1 MGGKEMRQVLL
12 DLQSGSIEVEDVPV
26 PAVTKGVVVE
36 NAYSLISAGTES
48 SLINLAG
55 QSLVGKARSRPD
67 DVKKVLQKIGTDGPL
82 PAYRQ
87 AMSRLTKPEP
97 LGYSCAGTVVRTGTD
112 DFEVGDRVACAGAG
126 YAVHAEYVA
135 VPKNLC
141 VRVPDGVSFREAAF
155 TTVGSIAMHGI
166 RNARVTVGENV
177 AVIGLGLI
185 GLLTVQI
192 LKAAGC
198 RVIGIDIDREKLAL
212 AARLGA
218 DAISN
223 YDGLTERMKV
233 FSPFG
238 ADAVVITAATPSSA
252 PVETAGRLVRDKGR
266 VVVVGNVGMNVP
278 RDVFYEKEAEV
289 VVSRSYGPGRYDRNY
304 EERGIDYP
312 IYVRWTERR
321 NMEAFLDLV
330 QQKKIDLDHL
340 ITHTFP
346 LDSAP
351 EAYNLI
357 STGKERYIGVL
368 LQYSPNGAGAAGTV
382 TRLAEPE
389 ARRREAPAG
398 ARTIGCIGAGVHAQ
412 SALYPNLPG
421 LPVNLGGV
429 ATATGLS
436 AHSVAKKY
444 GFAYCTTDYRTI
456 LDDPGIDAVLIAT
469 RNDLHAPMAI
479 DALRAGKDVFVEK
492 PLATEIDGLRGVV
505 RAYNESGKR
514 LMVGFNRRFSPLARR
529 MKEFFG
535 NRATPMVL
543 HYRVNAGQIPPGHWV
558 HDDEQGGGMLI
569 SECCHFIDFMQYMTG
584 ARPVQVYAR
593 AIEPTGNLRKYDNFQ
608 ATLAFDDGS
617 LGTVTYTTLGDRS
630 YSKETVEVFCDN
642 AVGRITDFRDLE
654 LRRGGKVSRER
665 RWLAQEKGF
674 AEELLA
680 FVKGEEAD
688 FAGSVA
694 TTLATFQAWESIDT
708 GRPQEIDIGTIGL

>member
-1 MGGKEMRQVLL
+1 MKQVLL
-12 DLQSGSIEVEDVPV
+12 DLQSGSIRVEDVPV
-26 PAVTKGVVVE
+26 PAVTRGVVVE

-55 QSLVGKARSRPD
+55 ESLIGKARARPD

-87 AMSRLTKPEP
+87 AMSRLAKPEP
-97 LGYSCAGTVVRTGTD
+97 LGYSSAGTVVKTGVD

-141 VRVPDGVSFREAAF
+141 VRIPDGVGLREAAF
-155 TTVGSIAMHGI
+155 TTVGSIAMHGV
-166 RNARVTVGENV
+166 RNAHVTVGENV

-198 RVIGIDIDREKLAL
+198 RAIGIDIDREKLAL
-212 AARLGA
+212 AADLGA
-218 DAISN
+218 DAVSN
-223 YDGLTERMKV
+223 YDGLAERMKV

-252 PVETAGRLVRDKGR
+252 PIEAAGRLVRDKGR

-278 RDVFYEKEAEV
+278 RDIFYEKEAEV

-304 EERGIDYP
+304 EERGVDYP

-321 NMEAFLDLV
+321 NMEAFLELV
-330 QQKKIDLDHL
+330 RQKRIDLDRL

-351 EAYNLI
+351 EAYDLI
-357 STGKERYIGVL
+357 SAGRERYIGIL
-368 LQYSPNGAGAAGTV
+368 LQYSPNGAGASGTV
-382 TRLAEPE
+382 TRLSGPV
-389 ARRREAPAG
+389 ARKVPAG

-421 LPVNLGGV
+421 LPVNLAGV

-436 AHSVAKKY
+436 AQSVAKKY
-444 GFAYCTTDYRTI
+444 GFAYCTTDYRAI

-479 DALRAGKDVFVEK
+479 DALAAGKDVFVEK
-492 PLATEIDGLRGVV
+492 PLATDTEGLRGVV
-505 RAYNESGKR
+505 RAYSESENR
-514 LMVGFNRRFSPLARR
+514 LMVGFNRRYSPLARK
-529 MKEFFG
+529 MKEFFEK
-535 NRATPMVL
+535 RSTPMVL

-569 SECCHFIDFMQYMTG
+569 SECCHFFDLMQYLTG

-593 AIEPTGNLRKYDNFQ
+593 AIEATGTLRKYDNFQ
-608 ATLAFDDGS
+608 ATLAFADGS
-617 LGTVTYTTLGDRS
+617 VGTVTYTTLGDRS

-654 LRRGGKVSRER
+654 LRRDGKVARER

-674 AEELLA
+674 IEELRA

-694 TTLATFQAWESIDT
+694 TTLATFRAWESIDT
-708 GRPQEIDIGTIGL
+708 GRSQKIDIGTVGL

>member
-1 MGGKEMRQVLL
+1 MKQVLL
-12 DLQSGSIEVEDVPV
+12 DLQSGSIRVEDVPV
-26 PAVTKGVVVE
+26 PAVTRGVVVE

-55 QSLVGKARSRPD
+55 ESLIGKARARPD

-87 AMSRLTKPEP
+87 AMSRLAKPEP
-97 LGYSCAGTVVRTGTD
+97 LGYSSAGTVVKTGVD

-141 VRVPDGVSFREAAF
+141 VRIPDGVGLREAAF
-155 TTVGSIAMHGI
+155 TTVGSIAMHGV
-166 RNARVTVGENV
+166 RNAHVTVGENV

-185 GLLTVQI
+185 GLLTIQI

-198 RVIGIDIDREKLAL
+198 RAIGIDIDREKLAL
-212 AARLGA
+212 AADLGA
-218 DAISN
+218 DAVSN
-223 YDGLTERMKV
+223 YDGLAERMKV

-252 PVETAGRLVRDKGR
+252 PIEAAGRLVRDKGR

-278 RDVFYEKEAEV
+278 RDIFYEKEAEV

-304 EERGIDYP
+304 EERGVDYP

-321 NMEAFLDLV
+321 NMEAFLELV
-330 QQKKIDLDHL
+330 RQKRIDLDRL

-351 EAYNLI
+351 EAYDLI
-357 STGKERYIGVL
+357 SAGRERYIGIL
-368 LQYSPNGAGAAGTV
+368 LQYSPNGAGASGTV
-382 TRLAEPE
+382 TRLSGPV
-389 ARRREAPAG
+389 ARKVPAG

-421 LPVNLGGV
+421 LPVNLAGV

-436 AHSVAKKY
+436 AQSVAKKY
-444 GFAYCTTDYRTI
+444 GFAYCTTDYRAI

-479 DALRAGKDVFVEK
+479 DALAAGKDVFVEK
-492 PLATEIDGLRGVV
+492 PLATDTEGLRGVV
-505 RAYNESGKR
+505 RAYSESENR
-514 LMVGFNRRFSPLARR
+514 LMVGFNRRYSPLARK
-529 MKEFFG
+529 MKEFFEK
-535 NRATPMVL
+535 RSTPMVL

-569 SECCHFIDFMQYMTG
+569 SECCHFFDLMQYLTG

-593 AIEPTGNLRKYDNFQ
+593 AIEATGTLRKYDNFQ
-608 ATLAFDDGS
+608 ATLAFADGS
-617 LGTVTYTTLGDRS
+617 VGTVTYTTLGDRS

-654 LRRGGKVSRER
+654 LRRDGKVARER

-674 AEELLA
+674 IEELRA

-694 TTLATFQAWESIDT
+694 TTLATFRAWESIDT
-708 GRPQEIDIGTIGL
+708 GRSQKIDIGTVGL

>member
-1 MGGKEMRQVLL
+1 MKQVLL
-12 DLQSGSIEVEDVPV
+12 DLQSGSIRVEDVPV
-26 PAVTKGVVVE
+26 PTITRGVVVE
-36 NAYSLISAGTES
+36 NACSLISAGTES
-48 SLINLAG
+48 ALINLAG
-55 QSLVGKARSRPD
+55 QSLAGKARSRPD
-67 DVKKVLQKIGTDGPL
+67 DMKKVLQKIGTDGPL
-82 PAYRQ
+82 SAYQQ
-87 AMSRLTKPEP
+87 AMSRLAKPEP

-141 VRVPDGVSFREAAF
+141 VRIPDGVSFREAAF
-155 TTVGSIAMHGI
+155 TTVGSIAMHGV
-166 RNARVTVGENV
+166 RNAEVTVGENV

-185 GLLTVQI
+185 GLLVVQI

-198 RVIGIDIDREKLAL
+198 RVIGVDIDPEKLAL
-212 AARLGA
+212 AAQLGA
-218 DAISN
+218 DAVAN
-223 YDGLTERMKV
+223 YDGLAEKMKA
-233 FSPFG
+233 FSAFG
-238 ADAVVITAATPSSA
+238 ADAVIIAAATSSSA
-252 PVETAGRLVRDKGR
+252 PVEAAGRLVRDKGR

-278 RDVFYEKEAEV
+278 RDIFYEKEAEV

-304 EERGIDYP
+304 EERGVDYP

-321 NMEAFLDLV
+321 NMEAFLELV
-330 QQKKIDLDHL
+330 RQKRIDLDRL

-351 EAYNLI
+351 EAYDLI
-357 STGKERYIGVL
+357 SAGRERYIGIL
-368 LQYSPNGAGAAGTV
+368 LQYSPNGAGASGTV
-382 TRLAEPE
+382 TRLSGPV
-389 ARRREAPAG
+389 ARKVPAG

-421 LPVNLGGV
+421 LPVNLAGV

-436 AHSVAKKY
+436 AQSVAKKY
-444 GFAYCTTDYRTI
+444 GFAYCTTDYRAI

-479 DALRAGKDVFVEK
+479 DALAAGKDVFVEK
-492 PLATEIDGLRGVV
+492 PLATDTEGLRGVV
-505 RAYNESGKR
+505 RAYSESENR
-514 LMVGFNRRFSPLARR
+514 LMVGFNRRYSPLARK
-529 MKEFFG
+529 MKEFFEK
-535 NRATPMVL
+535 RSTPMVL

-569 SECCHFIDFMQYMTG
+569 SECCHFFDLMQYLTG

-593 AIEPTGNLRKYDNFQ
+593 AIEATGTLRKYDNFQ
-608 ATLAFDDGS
+608 ATLAFADGS
-617 LGTVTYTTLGDRS
+617 VGTVTYTTLGDRS

-642 AVGRITDFRDLE
+642 AVGRITDFRDIE
-654 LRRGGKVSRER
+654 LRRDGKVSRER
-665 RWLAQEKGF
+665 RWLAREKGF

-680 FVKGEEAD
+680 FVKGEEAN
-688 FAGSVA
+688 FEASVA
-694 TTLATFQAWESIDT
+694 TTLATFRAWESIDT
-708 GRPQEIDIGTIGL
+708 GRPQEIDTGQIGL

>member
-1 MGGKEMRQVLL
+1 MKQVLL
-12 DLQSGSIEVEDVPV
+12 DLQSGSIRVEDVPV
-26 PAVTKGVVVE
+26 PAVTRGVVVE

-55 QSLVGKARSRPD
+55 ESLIGKARARPD

-87 AMSRLTKPEP
+87 AMSRLAKPEP
-97 LGYSCAGTVVRTGTD
+97 LGYSSAGTVVKTGVD

-141 VRVPDGVSFREAAF
+141 VRIPDGVGLREAAF
-155 TTVGSIAMHGI
+155 TTVGSIAMHGV
-166 RNARVTVGENV
+166 RNAHVTVGENV

-185 GLLTVQI
+185 GLLAVQV

-198 RVIGIDIDREKLAL
+198 RAIGIDIDREKLAL
-212 AARLGA
+212 AADLGA
-218 DAISN
+218 DAVSN
-223 YDGLTERMKV
+223 YDGLAERMKV

-252 PVETAGRLVRDKGR
+252 PIEAAGRLVRDKGR

-278 RDVFYEKEAEV
+278 RDIFYEKEAEV

-304 EERGIDYP
+304 EERGVDYP

-321 NMEAFLDLV
+321 NMEAFLELV
-330 QQKKIDLDHL
+330 RQKRIDLDRL

-351 EAYNLI
+351 EAYDLI
-357 STGKERYIGVL
+357 SAGRERYIGIL
-368 LQYSPNGAGAAGTV
+368 LQYSPNGAGASGTV
-382 TRLAEPE
+382 TRLSGPV
-389 ARRREAPAG
+389 ARKVPAG

-421 LPVNLGGV
+421 LPVNLAGV

-436 AHSVAKKY
+436 AQSVAKKY
-444 GFAYCTTDYRTI
+444 GFAYCTTDYRAI

-479 DALRAGKDVFVEK
+479 DALAAGKDVFVEK
-492 PLATEIDGLRGVV
+492 PLATDTEGLRGVV
-505 RAYNESGKR
+505 RAYSESENR
-514 LMVGFNRRFSPLARR
+514 LMVGFNRRYSPLARK
-529 MKEFFG
+529 MKEFFEK
-535 NRATPMVL
+535 RSTPMVL

-569 SECCHFIDFMQYMTG
+569 SECCHFFDLMQYLTG

-593 AIEPTGNLRKYDNFQ
+593 AIEATGTLRKYDNFQ
-608 ATLAFDDGS
+608 ATLAFADGS
-617 LGTVTYTTLGDRS
+617 VGTVTYTTLGDRS

-654 LRRGGKVSRER
+654 LRRDGKVARER

-674 AEELLA
+674 IEELRA

-694 TTLATFQAWESIDT
+694 TTLATFRAWESIDT
-708 GRPQEIDIGTIGL
+708 GRSQKIDIGTVGL

>member
-1 MGGKEMRQVLL
+1 MKQVLL
-12 DLQSGSIEVEDVPV
+12 DLQSGSIRVEDVPV
-26 PAVTKGVVVE
+26 PAVTRGVVVE

-55 QSLVGKARSRPD
+55 ESLIGKARARPD

-87 AMSRLTKPEP
+87 AMSRLAKPEP
-97 LGYSCAGTVVRTGTD
+97 LGYSSAGTVVKTGTD

-141 VRVPDGVSFREAAF
+141 VRIPDGVGLREAAF
-155 TTVGSIAMHGI
+155 TTVGSIAMHGV
-166 RNARVTVGENV
+166 RNAHVTVGENV

-185 GLLTVQI
+185 GLLTIQI

-198 RVIGIDIDREKLAL
+198 RAIGIDIDREKLAL
-212 AARLGA
+212 AASLGA
-218 DAISN
+218 DAVSN
-223 YDGLTERMKV
+223 YDGLAERMKV

-238 ADAVVITAATPSSA
+238 ADAVVIAAATPSSA
-252 PVETAGRLVRDKGR
+252 PIEAAGRLVRDKGR

-278 RDVFYEKEAEV
+278 RDIFYEKEAEV

-304 EERGIDYP
+304 EERGVDYP

-321 NMEAFLDLV
+321 NMEAFLELV
-330 QQKKIDLDHL
+330 RQKRIDLDRL

-351 EAYNLI
+351 EAYDLI
-357 STGKERYIGVL
+357 SAGKERYIGIL
-368 LQYSPNGAGAAGTV
+368 LQYSPNGAGASGTV
-382 TRLAEPE
+382 TRLSGPV
-389 ARRREAPAG
+389 ARKVPAG

-421 LPVNLGGV
+421 LPVNLAGV

-436 AHSVAKKY
+436 AQSVAKKY
-444 GFAYCTTDYRTI
+444 GFAYCTTDYRVI

-479 DALRAGKDVFVEK
+479 DALAAGKDVFVEK
-492 PLATEIDGLRGVV
+492 PLATDIEGLRGVV
-505 RAYNESGKR
+505 RAYSESENR
-514 LMVGFNRRFSPLARR
+514 LMVGFNRRHSPLARK
-529 MKEFFG
+529 MKEFFEK
-535 NRATPMVL
+535 RSTPMVL

-569 SECCHFIDFMQYMTG
+569 SECCHFFDLMQYLTG

-593 AIEPTGNLRKYDNFQ
+593 AIEATGTLRKYDNFQ
-608 ATLAFDDGS
+608 ATLAFADGS
-617 LGTVTYTTLGDRS
+617 VGTVTYTTLGDRS

-654 LRRGGKVSRER
+654 LRRDGKVARER

-674 AEELLA
+674 IEELRA

-694 TTLATFQAWESIDT
+694 TTLATFRAWESIDT
-708 GRPQEIDIGTIGL
+708 GRSQKIDIGTVGL

>member
-1 MGGKEMRQVLL
+1 MKQVLL
-12 DLQSGSIEVEDVPV
+12 DLQSGSIRVEDVPV
-26 PAVTKGVVVE
+26 PAVTRGVVVE

-55 QSLVGKARSRPD
+55 ESLIGKARARPD

-87 AMSRLTKPEP
+87 AMSRLAKPEP
-97 LGYSCAGTVVRTGTD
+97 LGYSSAGTVVKTGVD

-141 VRVPDGVSFREAAF
+141 VRIPDGVGLREAAF
-155 TTVGSIAMHGI
+155 TTVGSIAMHGV
-166 RNARVTVGENV
+166 RNAHVTVGENV

-185 GLLTVQI
+185 GLLTIQI

-198 RVIGIDIDREKLAL
+198 RAIGIDIDREKLAL
-212 AARLGA
+212 AADLGA
-218 DAISN
+218 DAVSN
-223 YDGLTERMKV
+223 YDGLAERMKV

-252 PVETAGRLVRDKGR
+252 PIEAAGRLVRDKGR

-278 RDVFYEKEAEV
+278 RDIFYEKEAEV

-304 EERGIDYP
+304 EERGVDYP

-321 NMEAFLDLV
+321 NMEAFLELV
-330 QQKKIDLDHL
+330 RQKRIDLDRL

-351 EAYNLI
+351 EAYDLI
-357 STGKERYIGVL
+357 SAGKERYIGIL
-368 LQYSPNGAGAAGTV
+368 LQYSPNGAGASGTV
-382 TRLAEPE
+382 TRLSGPV
-389 ARRREAPAG
+389 ARKVPAG

-421 LPVNLGGV
+421 LPVNLAGV

-436 AHSVAKKY
+436 AQSVAKKY
-444 GFAYCTTDYRTI
+444 GFAYCTTDYRAI

-479 DALRAGKDVFVEK
+479 DALAAGKDVFVEK
-492 PLATEIDGLRGVV
+492 PLATDTEGLRGVV
-505 RAYNESGKR
+505 RAYSESENR
-514 LMVGFNRRFSPLARR
+514 LMVGFNRRYSPLARK
-529 MKEFFG
+529 MKGFFEK
-535 NRATPMVL
+535 RSTPMVL

-569 SECCHFIDFMQYMTG
+569 SECCHFFDLMQYLTG

-593 AIEPTGNLRKYDNFQ
+593 AIEATGTLRKYDNFQ
-608 ATLAFDDGS
+608 ATLAFADGS
-617 LGTVTYTTLGDRS
+617 VGTVTYTTLGDRS

-654 LRRGGKVSRER
+654 LRRDGKVARER

-674 AEELLA
+674 IEELRA

-694 TTLATFQAWESIDT
+694 TTLATFRAWESIDT
-708 GRPQEIDIGTIGL
+708 GRSQKIDIGTVGL

>member
-1 MGGKEMRQVLL
+1 MKQVLL
-12 DLQSGSIEVEDVPV
+12 DLQSGSIRVEDVPV
-26 PAVTKGVVVE
+26 PAVTRGVVVE

-55 QSLVGKARSRPD
+55 ESLIGKARARPD

-87 AMSRLTKPEP
+87 AMSRLAKPEP
-97 LGYSCAGTVVRTGTD
+97 LGYSSAGTVVKTGTD

-141 VRVPDGVSFREAAF
+141 VRIPDGVGLREAAF
-155 TTVGSIAMHGI
+155 TTVGSIAMHGV
-166 RNARVTVGENV
+166 RNAHVTVGENV

-185 GLLTVQI
+185 GLLTIQI

-198 RVIGIDIDREKLAL
+198 RAIGIDIDREKLAL
-212 AARLGA
+212 AASLGA
-218 DAISN
+218 DAVSN
-223 YDGLTERMKV
+223 YDGLAERMKV

-252 PVETAGRLVRDKGR
+252 PIEAAGRLVRDKGR

-278 RDVFYEKEAEV
+278 RDIFYEKEAEV

-304 EERGIDYP
+304 EERGVDYP

-321 NMEAFLDLV
+321 NMEAFLELV
-330 QQKKIDLDHL
+330 RQKRIDLDRL

-351 EAYNLI
+351 EAYDLI
-357 STGKERYIGVL
+357 SAGRERYIGIL
-368 LQYSPNGAGAAGTV
+368 LQYSPNGAGASGTV
-382 TRLAEPE
+382 TRLSGPV
-389 ARRREAPAG
+389 ARKVPAG

-421 LPVNLGGV
+421 LPVNLAGV

-436 AHSVAKKY
+436 AQSVAKKY
-444 GFAYCTTDYRTI
+444 GFAYCTTDYRAI

-479 DALRAGKDVFVEK
+479 DALAAGKDVFVEK
-492 PLATEIDGLRGVV
+492 PLATDTEGLRGVV
-505 RAYNESGKR
+505 RAYSESENR
-514 LMVGFNRRFSPLARR
+514 LMVGFNRRYSPLARK
-529 MKEFFG
+529 MKEFFEK
-535 NRATPMVL
+535 RSTPMVL

-569 SECCHFIDFMQYMTG
+569 SECCHFFDLMQYLTG

-593 AIEPTGNLRKYDNFQ
+593 AIEATGTLRKYDNFQ
-608 ATLAFDDGS
+608 ATLAFADGS
-617 LGTVTYTTLGDRS
+617 VGTVTYTTLGDRS

-654 LRRGGKVSRER
+654 LRRDGKVARER

-674 AEELLA
+674 IEELRA

-694 TTLATFQAWESIDT
+694 TTLATFRAWESIDT
-708 GRPQEIDIGTIGL
+708 GRSQKIDIGTVGL

>member
-1 MGGKEMRQVLL
+1 MKQVLL
-12 DLQSGSIEVEDVPV
+12 DLQSGSIRVEDVPV
-26 PAVTKGVVVE
+26 PAVTRGVVVE

-55 QSLVGKARSRPD
+55 ESLIGKARARPD

-87 AMSRLTKPEP
+87 AMSRLAKPEP
-97 LGYSCAGTVVRTGTD
+97 LGYSSAGTVVKTGVD

-141 VRVPDGVSFREAAF
+141 VRIPDGVGLREAAF
-155 TTVGSIAMHGI
+155 TTVGSIAMHGV
-166 RNARVTVGENV
+166 RNAHVTVGENV

-185 GLLTVQI
+185 GLLTIQI

-198 RVIGIDIDREKLAL
+198 RAIGIDIDREKLAL
-212 AARLGA
+212 AADLGA
-218 DAISN
+218 DAVSN
-223 YDGLTERMKV
+223 YDGLAERMKV

-252 PVETAGRLVRDKGR
+252 PIEAAGRLVRDKGR

-278 RDVFYEKEAEV
+278 RDIFYEKEAEV

-304 EERGIDYP
+304 EERGVDYP

-321 NMEAFLDLV
+321 NMEAFLELV
-330 QQKKIDLDHL
+330 RQKRIDLDRL

-351 EAYNLI
+351 EAYDLI
-357 STGKERYIGVL
+357 SAGRERYIGIL
-368 LQYSPNGAGAAGTV
+368 LQYSPNGAGASGTV
-382 TRLAEPE
+382 TRLSGPV
-389 ARRREAPAG
+389 ARKVPAG

-421 LPVNLGGV
+421 LPVNLAGV

-436 AHSVAKKY
+436 AQSVAKKY
-444 GFAYCTTDYRTI
+444 GFAYCTTDYRAI

-479 DALRAGKDVFVEK
+479 DALAAGKDVFVEK
-492 PLATEIDGLRGVV
+492 PLATDTEGLRGVV
-505 RAYNESGKR
+505 RAYSESENR
-514 LMVGFNRRFSPLARR
+514 LMVGFNRRYSPLARK
-529 MKEFFG
+529 MKGFFEK
-535 NRATPMVL
+535 RSTPMVL

-569 SECCHFIDFMQYMTG
+569 SECCHFFDLMQYLTG

-593 AIEPTGNLRKYDNFQ
+593 AIEATGTLRKYDNFQ
-608 ATLAFDDGS
+608 ATLAFADGS
-617 LGTVTYTTLGDRS
+617 VGTVTYTTLGDRS

-654 LRRGGKVSRER
+654 LRRDGKVARER

-674 AEELLA
+674 IEELRA

-694 TTLATFQAWESIDT
+694 TTLATFRAWESIDT
-708 GRPQEIDIGTIGL
+708 GRSQKIDIGTVGL

>member
-1 MGGKEMRQVLL
+1 MKQVLL
-12 DLQSGSIEVEDVPV
+12 DLQSGSIRVEDVPV
-26 PAVTKGVVVE
+26 PAVTRGVVVE

-55 QSLVGKARSRPD
+55 ESLIGKARARPD

-87 AMSRLTKPEP
+87 AMSRLAKPEP
-97 LGYSCAGTVVRTGTD
+97 LGYSSAGTVVKTGTD

-141 VRVPDGVSFREAAF
+141 VRIPDGVGLREAAF
-155 TTVGSIAMHGI
+155 TTVGSIAMHGV
-166 RNARVTVGENV
+166 RNAHVTVGENV

-185 GLLTVQI
+185 GLLTIQI

-198 RVIGIDIDREKLAL
+198 RAIGIDIDREKLAL
-212 AARLGA
+212 AASLGA
-218 DAISN
+218 DAVSN
-223 YDGLTERMKV
+223 YDGLAERMKV

-252 PVETAGRLVRDKGR
+252 PIEAAGRLVRDKGR

-278 RDVFYEKEAEV
+278 RDIFYEKEAEV

-304 EERGIDYP
+304 EERGVDYP

-321 NMEAFLDLV
+321 NMEAFLELV
-330 QQKKIDLDHL
+330 RQKRIDLDRL

-351 EAYNLI
+351 EAYDLI
-357 STGKERYIGVL
+357 SAGRERYIGIL
-368 LQYSPNGAGAAGTV
+368 LQYSPNGADASGTV
-382 TRLAEPE
+382 TRLSGPV
-389 ARRREAPAG
+389 ARKVPAG

-421 LPVNLGGV
+421 LPVNLAGV

-436 AHSVAKKY
+436 AQSVAKKY
-444 GFAYCTTDYRTI
+444 GFAYCTTDYRAI

-479 DALRAGKDVFVEK
+479 DALAAGKDVFVEK
-492 PLATEIDGLRGVV
+492 PLATDTEGLRGVV
-505 RAYNESGKR
+505 RAYSESENR
-514 LMVGFNRRFSPLARR
+514 LMVGFNRRYSPLARK
-529 MKEFFG
+529 MKEFFEK
-535 NRATPMVL
+535 RSTPMVL

-569 SECCHFIDFMQYMTG
+569 SECCHFFDLMQYLTG

-593 AIEPTGNLRKYDNFQ
+593 AIEATGTLRKYDNFQ
-608 ATLAFDDGS
+608 ATLAFADGS
-617 LGTVTYTTLGDRS
+617 VGTVTYTTLGDRS

-654 LRRGGKVSRER
+654 LRRDGKVARER

-674 AEELLA
+674 IEELRA

-694 TTLATFQAWESIDT
+694 TTLATFRAWESIDT
-708 GRPQEIDIGTIGL
+708 GRSQKIDIGTVGL